1 MGNGIVKELKKE
13 CDIRDEWISY
23 ELHPEIPKPGI
34 SRVQLFPGIKEQEM
48 QDKQAQLNRMGAP
61 YGLCFKEMSW
71 IANTNLA
78 LQASEY
84 ARDYGK
90 FHEYHEQLLYANYT
104 LGKKIGELN
113 VLLDI
118 AQDIGLDSEGLKT
131 ALQENRY
138 QVRLIEAGQKAE
150 KDQIMVT
157 PTFIINDR
165 YRIVGAQSLNKFR
178 KTFRE
183 ISLGHASNPF
193 TLL

>member
-1 MGNGIVKELKKE
+1 M
-13 CDIRDEWISY
+13 
-23 ELHPEIPKPGI
+23 
-34 SRVQLFPGIKEQEM
+34 
-48 QDKQAQLNRMGAP
+48 NRMGAP

-104 LGKKIGELN
+104 LGNKIGELN

-118 AQDIGLDSEGLKT
+118 AQNIGLDSEGLKT

-138 QVRLIEAGQKAE
+138 QARLIEARQKAE

>member
-1 MGNGIVKELKKE
+1 
-13 CDIRDEWISY
+13 
-23 ELHPEIPKPGI
+23 
-34 SRVQLFPGIKEQEM
+34 M